1 MSLNDLRMNKRW
13 VVFGFLHGYPT
24 PKQVKKAKVWQKARE
39 QYLYKHVPT
48 GVYYARSRA
57 GKEDRWVT
65 LETTV
70 LSVAEHRVGKKI
82 KELKKGHTARRS
94 LKGGLATFGE
104 ADAAYLASVE
114 ASPHLKASSKHYI
127 KQTVDAIRK
136 SWPDLAKRK
145 LADIS
150 ASECERWASGY
161 AKTIH
166 PTRFNNTV
174 ASMRHIFDLAIEH
187 GIVHDNPAA
196 DIKKLRITGKK
207 LVLPSKGKFEAL
219 VKSME
224 EAGGGFSVDCA
235 DLVRFLAYS
244 GCRLTEAAHVRWQD
258 IDGAKNQIWIHGRP
272 DRGTKNLESRAVPII
287 PQMRQLLDRLTE
299 REKDARSPN
308 RRGGDYVL
316 NVTECT
322 KALQSACDK
331 VEIKRISHHDL
342 RHLFATRCIESGID
356 IPTVARWLGHKDGG
370 ALAMKTYGHLR
381 DEHSQAMAQKVTF

>member
-1 MSLNDLRMNKRW
+1 
-13 VVFGFLHGYPT
+13 
-24 PKQVKKAKVWQKARE
+24 VKKEKIWQKARE

-57 GKEDRWVT
+57 GGVDKWIT

-70 LSVAEHRVGKKI
+70 LSVAEKRVAKKI
-82 KELKKGHTARRS
+82 KDLKKGHIARKA
-94 LKGGLATFGE
+94 LKSGLATFGE
-104 ADAAYLASVE
+104 AAAAYLATVE
-114 ASPHLKASSKHYI
+114 GSPHLKTSSKHYV
-127 KQTVDAIRK
+127 KQTVEAISK

-145 LADIS
+145 LADVS
-150 ASECERWASGY
+150 PSDCERWANSY

-174 ASMRHIFDLAIEH
+174 ASMRHIFDLAMEH
-187 GIVHDNPAA
+187 GIIHDNPAA
-196 DIKKLRITGKK
+196 EVEKLRVTAKK
-207 LVLPSKGKFEAL
+207 LVLPSKDKFEEL
-219 VKSME
+219 VKSMD
-224 EAGGGFSVDCA
+224 EAGGAYSTDCA

-244 GCRLTEAAHVRWQD
+244 GCRLMEAAHVRWQD
-258 IDGAKNQIWIHGRP
+258 VDGAKNRIWIHGRP
-272 DRGTKNLESRAVPII
+272 DSGTKNLESRAVPII

-299 REKDARSPN
+299 REKGPRSP
-308 RRGGDYVL
+308 RRHGGDYVL

-356 IPTVARWLGHKDGG
+356 IPTVARWLGHQDGG

-381 DEHSQAMAQKVTF
+381 DEHSQAMAARVSF

>member
-1 MSLNDLRMNKRW
+1 
-13 VVFGFLHGYPT
+13 
-24 PKQVKKAKVWQKARE
+24 VKKAKIWQKARE

-57 GKEDRWVT
+57 GNEDKWVT

-104 ADAAYLASVE
+104 ASAAYLTSVE
-114 ASPHLKASSKHYI
+114 SNPRLKASSKHYI
-127 KQTVDAIRK
+127 KQTVEAIGK
-136 SWPDLAKRK
+136 SWPDIAKRK

-150 ASECERWASGY
+150 PSECEQWANSY
-161 AKTIH
+161 ARTMH
-166 PTRFNNTV
+166 PSRFNNTV
-174 ASMRHIFDLAIEH
+174 ASMRHIFDLAIDH
-187 GIVHDNPAA
+187 GIIHDNPAA
-196 DIKKLRITGKK
+196 EVEKLRVTSKK
-207 LVLPSKGKFEAL
+207 LVLPSKEKFEEL
-219 VKSME
+219 VKSMD
-224 EAGGGFSVDCA
+224 EAGGAYSTDCA

-244 GCRLTEAAHVRWQD
+244 GCRLTEAAHVHWQD
-258 IDGAKNQIWIHGRP
+258 VDGAKNQIWIHGRP
-272 DRGTKNLESRAVPII
+272 DSGTKNLESRAVPII
-287 PQMRQLLDRLTE
+287 PQMRQLLDKLTL
-299 REKDARSPN
+299 RDKDPRSP
-308 RRGGDYVL
+308 RRHGGDYVL

-322 KALQSACDK
+322 RALQAACDK
-331 VEIKRISHHDL
+331 VEITRISHHDL

-381 DEHSQAMAQKVTF
+381 DEHSQAMAARVSF